1 MATSSIVKGESYS
14 VAFALKNN
22 GEPILP
28 ESVQGVRIAL
38 GNQVA
43 TYPDGNLT
51 FNSEDNTWRFPMSQK
66 NTLSI
71 QGTVMDYQAQVKI
84 GNDIFS
90 GKMKK
95 ITMDETMF
103 RKEWV

>member
-1 MATSSIVKGESYS
+1 MATNAIIKGESYS
-14 VAFALKNN
+14 VAFMLKDN
-22 GEPILP
+22 GEPITP
-28 ESVQGVRIAL
+28 ETVQGVRIAL
-38 GNQVA
+38 GNQIA

-51 FNSEDNTWRFPMSQK
+51 FSNEDNTWRFPMSQK

-71 QGTVMDYQAQVKI
+71 QGKVMDYQAQVKI
-84 GNDIFS
+84 GTEIFS
-90 GKMKK
+90 CKMQK